1 MAEKTLHEKLIDE
14 LLDPRSALSPREIAA
29 KNEIQTLRERIDA
42 LTGADKKQEKT
53 EESKKK

>member
-42 LTGADKKQEKT
+42 LTGADKKQEKI
-53 EESKKK
+53 EELKNK